1 MGNEVE
7 VFGIPPSIGTSSD
20 RLRQAS
26 KTGLGIYTEGP
37 PLGRRAQP
45 ETWVQVSFTGPESRH
60 NNESWLGRGPCT
72 QGPPQ

>member
-1 MGNEVE
+1 RGFRDSSKHRHVLGPLAS
-7 VFGIPPSIGTSSD
+7 GI
-20 RLRQAS
+20 Q
-26 KTGLGIYTEGP
+26 TGLGIYTEGP

-45 ETWVQVSFTGPESRH
+45 EIWVQVSFTGPESRH